1 MAKITKQVAI
11 RDLAEFVFT
20 QDQILHGAVGIA
32 DFTDSEVRAL
42 LLDQLQDEIDEL
54 RVKWGVK
61 AVGNDG
67 K

>member
-1 MAKITKQVAI
+1 MGMITRGLAINDLHELLRKQDEIVGGSI
-11 RDLAEFVFT
+11 
-20 QDQILHGAVGIA
+20 GIA
-32 DFTDSEVRAL
+32 DFDDMAVRAL
-42 LLDQLQDEIDEL
+42 LLDMLQDEIDEL